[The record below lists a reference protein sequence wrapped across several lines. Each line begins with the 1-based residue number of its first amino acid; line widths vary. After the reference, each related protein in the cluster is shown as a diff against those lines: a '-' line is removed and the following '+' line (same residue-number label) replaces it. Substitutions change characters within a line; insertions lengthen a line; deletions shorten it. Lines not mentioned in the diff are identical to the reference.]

1 MECLNMLFA
10 REKFRAPV
18 PSKGTALLVF
28 DQMPHLDVVWDDE
41 LLHEQKEA
49 GFDEC
54 LVADKKGIIALVI
67 TDLIP
72 HDSDMDTADKLF
84 NNMPPESTDG
94 LADKPWLKVLLADLL

>member
-1 MECLNMLFA
+1 MLFA

-54 LVADKKGIIALVI
+54 LVADKKGII
-67 TDLIP
+67 DLG
-72 HDSDMDTADKLF
+72 HYC
-84 NNMPPESTDG
+84 
-94 LADKPWLKVLLADLL
+94 